1 MDAPLTMDEA
11 VECFESLLRDDPAG
25 DQVAADLD
33 EVSMDDVAV
42 VRGQMADS
50 MAQLIRANDDDD
62 DNEADY
68 DDQAHFFGPLPAP
81 VYDHMGGP
89 WVGATQLLPS
99 SLFPEAT
106 IQQPMVQ
113 HPVIPQP
120 TVDQTIVQQPVVQQ
134 AAIPQPAAQQSSTQ
148 QPGPRDRSCPVQ
160 GCHYHTTRS
169 DHLYD
174 HLAAS
179 HGYDKAYRE
188 YSVNKGHLM
197 RKIFPVLRPLFVRD
211 ARKLAWSKA
220 RLLAVEEAIR
230 KVDISYVSRHG
241 LGLAMP
247 HSINQANACP
257 GKTKFIDLLIA
268 VRNEINQKGRLYNQ
282 TGSAQSSWQQV
293 YQNLIATFQIDQ
305 NAEQAVARRTEQIFH
320 QFRNGMGD
328 DMTEFVD
335 AARVNRTD
343 ELVLKP
349 GASLPPK

>member
-11 VECFESLLRDDPAG
+11 VEFFESLLRDDPRG
-25 DQVAADLD
+25 DLVADDLD
-33 EVSMDDVAV
+33 EVSMGDLAV

-50 MAQLIRANDDDD
+50 MAQLIRANDEDQ
-62 DNEADY
+62 ADY
-68 DDQAHFFGPLPAP
+68 DDQAQFFGPLPAP
-81 VYDHMGGP
+81 VYDHTGGI
-89 WVGATQLLPS
+89 WVGATQLLPLA
-99 SLFPEAT
+99 LFP
-106 IQQPMVQ
+106 QPM
-113 HPVIPQP
+113 
-120 TVDQTIVQQPVVQQ
+120 VDQTIVQQPVVQQ

-160 GCHYHTTRS
+160 GCPYHTTRS

-188 YSVNKGHLM
+188 YSVDEQHLM
-197 RKIFPVLRPLFVRD
+197 RKIFAVLRPLFVRD

-220 RLLAVEEAIR
+220 HLLAVEEAVR
-230 KVDISYVSRHG
+230 KTDNSYVSRHG

-247 HSINQANACP
+247 HSINQANACR
-257 GKTKFIDLLIA
+257 GKTKFVGLLIA

-282 TGSAQSSWQQV
+282 TGPAQSNWEQV

-305 NAEQAVARRTEQIFH
+305 NAEQAVAHRAEQIFH

-328 DMTEFVD
+328 DMTDIVD
-335 AARVNRTD
+335 AARVARTD

>member
-1 MDAPLTMDEA
+1 MDEA
-11 VECFESLLRDDPAG
+11 VEFFESLLRDDPRGAL
-25 DQVAADLD
+25 VADDLD
-33 EVSMDDVAV
+33 EVSMGDVGV
-42 VRGQMADS
+42 MRGQMADS
-50 MAQLIRANDDDD
+50 MAQLIRANDDDQ
-62 DNEADY
+62 AGY

-99 SLFPEAT
+99 ALFPAAI

-113 HPVIPQP
+113 HPIIQQP
-120 TVDQTIVQQPVVQQ
+120 TVVQTIVQQPVVQQ
-134 AAIPQPAAQQSSTQ
+134 AVIHQPAVQQSSTQ

-188 YSVNKGHLM
+188 YSVDEQHLM
-197 RKIFPVLRPLFVRD
+197 RKIFAVLRLLFVRD

-220 RLLAVEEAIR
+220 QLLAVEEAIR
-230 KVDISYVSRHG
+230 HTDKSYASRHG
-241 LGLAMP
+241 LGLAMT
-247 HSINQANACP
+247 HSINQANAC
-257 GKTKFIDLLIA
+257 GRKKDFVDLLIA

-282 TGSAQSSWQQV
+282 AGPAQSNWEQV

-305 NAEQAVARRTEQIFH
+305 NAEQAVAHRAEQIFH

-328 DMTEFVD
+328 DMIDIVD
-335 AARVNRTD
+335 AARVARTH